1 MDNIKRLPIEKS
13 SVKILGEL
21 VKVFLDGGILESRSS
36 KLPRYQ
42 RC

>member
-1 MDNIKRLPIEKS
+1 MKIITQLPIEKS
-13 SVKILGEL
+13 SVKILREL
-21 VKVFLDGGILESRSS
+21 GKVFFDSGILESRTR